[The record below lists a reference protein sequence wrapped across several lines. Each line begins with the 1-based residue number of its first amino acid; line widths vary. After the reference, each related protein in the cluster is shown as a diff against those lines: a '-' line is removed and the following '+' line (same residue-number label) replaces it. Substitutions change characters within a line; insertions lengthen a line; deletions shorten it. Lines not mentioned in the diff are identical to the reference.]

1 MPKNEHMGRERK
13 GRALKIDRKRS
24 LSEDRLREGQSVVFR
39 NSSGRAAKVDGSGSS
54 LAEAAAK
61 KLGGRDAV
69 GFQVVSDA
77 DMAKAVRRG
86 FSLKAIHA
94 LKKSGVTDKEI
105 GDLIIKPR
113 TLTHRKEKRQKLT
126 IQESDRAARLA
137 RVMALAEKT
146 FANKDK
152 ADRWLHKSLGALD
165 GQQPIALLGTSAGTR
180 IIEDIL
186 ARIGWGAAA

>member
-1 MPKNEHMGRERK
+1 MGRERM
-13 GRALKIDRKRS
+13 GRTSKIARKRS
-24 LSEDRLREGQSVVFR
+24 PGEDRLREGQGVVFG
-39 NSSGRAAKVDGSGSS
+39 NSSARTAKVEVSGPS

-69 GFQVVSDA
+69 GLQVVSDA

-86 FSLKAIHA
+86 FSVKAIHA

-165 GQQPIALLGTSAGTR
+165 GEQPIALLRTSAGTR